1 MTKELP
7 EETPQETSQ
16 DNASTFAAAEK
27 RSNEIW
33 ADLKINPGRYRM
45 LTGDRPTGSLHIG
58 HYFGTLKNR
67 VMLQN
72 TGIETFVVIAD
83 YQVLTDRDSAEAIS
97 ANVQE
102 IILDYLAAGLDPFG
116 KKTTIFTHSHV
127 PELNQLLLP
136 FLTLVSVAEL
146 ERNPTVKEE
155 ARAANISNM
164 NASMLTYPVHQAADI
179 LFCKGNI
186 VPVGRD
192 QLPHLEISRK
202 IARRFNE
209 RFSPK
214 KRLFPEPAALLA
226 EVPHILGLDGDN
238 KMSKSRGNA
247 VFLKWTAD
255 ETAKAVKKAKTDS
268 ERQITYDPE
277 RRPEVANMLRLLGL
291 CSGETPES
299 WASRIGDGG
308 GGRLKQELADALN
321 AYFASLRVRRLQ
333 LAADKDLVARVLTM
347 GNERARLEA
356 SKTLNEVRA
365 AMNMDYGLL

>member
-1 MTKELP
+1 MTED
-7 EETPQETSQ
+7 TNQH
-16 DNASTFAAAEK
+16 DNSSTFAAAEK
-27 RSNEIW
+27 RSDEIC
-33 ADLKINPGRYRM
+33 ADLKINPGKYRM

-58 HYFGTLKNR
+58 HFFGTLKNR

-72 TGIETFVVIAD
+72 AGIETFIVIAD
-83 YQVLTDRDSAEAIS
+83 YQVLTDRDSAAAIGE
-97 ANVQE
+97 NVRE
-102 IILDYLAAGLDPFG
+102 IILDYLAVGLDPFN
-116 KKTTIFTHSHV
+116 KKTTIFAHSHV

-155 ARAANISNM
+155 VKAANISSM

-186 VPVGRD
+186 VPVGKD

-209 RFSPK
+209 RFAPN
-214 KRLFPEPAALLA
+214 KRLFPEPSALLA

-238 KMSKSRGNA
+238 KMSKSRNNA

-255 ETAKAVKKAKTDS
+255 ETAKAVKRAKTDS
-268 ERQITYDPE
+268 ERTITFDPTS
-277 RRPEVANMLRLLGL
+277 RPEVANMLKLLSL
-291 CSGETPES
+291 CSDETPQA
-299 WASRIGDGG
+299 WADKIGDGG

-321 AYFASLRVRRLQ
+321 AYFAPIRAKRLE
-333 LAADKDLVARVLTM
+333 LEADRDIVAKVLKT
-347 GNERARLEA
+347 GNERARVEA
-356 SKTLNEVRA
+356 AQTLTQVRQ
-365 AMNMDYGLL
+365 AMNMDYGL

>member
-1 MTKELP
+1 MSDDAST
-7 EETPQETSQ
+7 QEQ
-16 DNASTFAAAEK
+16 LSTFAAAER
-27 RSNEIW
+27 RSDEIW
-33 ADLKINPGRYRM
+33 QDLKVNPGRYRM

-67 VMLQN
+67 VHLQN

-83 YQVLTDRDSAEAIS
+83 YQVLTDRDSASQIS
-97 ANVQE
+97 DNVRE
-102 IILDYLAAGLDPFG
+102 IILDYLAAGLDPFN
-116 KKTTIFTHSHV
+116 KQTVIFAHSHI

-155 ARAANISNM
+155 VKAANISSM

-186 VPVGRD
+186 VPVGKD

-214 KRLFPEPAALLA
+214 KRVFPEPSALLA

-255 ETAKAVKKAKTDS
+255 ETAKAVKRAKTDS
-268 ERQITYDPE
+268 ERRITYDPDN
-277 RRPEVANMLRLLGL
+277 RPEVANLLRIISL
-291 CSGETPES
+291 CTGTSPEAWAET
-299 WASRIGDGG
+299 IGDGG
-308 GGRLKQELADALN
+308 GGRLKQELTDAIN
-321 AYFASLRVRRLQ
+321 AYFEPMRARRASFE
-333 LAADKDLVARVLTM
+333 ADKDLVAKVLGK
-347 GNERARLEA
+347 GNQRAREVA
-356 SKTLNEVRA
+356 QETLKEVRR
-365 AMNMDYGLL
+365 AMNMDYGL